1 MSAFAQP
8 QGSRSAPPSPA
19 PPSPASPCPAPPC
32 PAPAAAPSRLRLFAV
47 LAGLYLAQA
56 IPSYLIAAA
65 LPPIMR
71 EAGVSR
77 AQIGYL
83 SLLFLPLV
91 LKFLWAPVVDR
102 IRPFARAHRAGWVVT
117 TQIGVIA
124 CLLALVPLG
133 PTQVGGLLAVGFLAS
148 LLISTQDIATD
159 GYAVKHLRPEDRA
172 IGNAIQGGSV
182 AFGVVIGGTLGL
194 VLYHHVGWAGMLLT
208 LAAFSLLPLA
218 AALAMREHDP
228 APGPSTP
235 RPSIRA
241 FLRRP
246 EVHSILWVA
255 LTYRVS
261 EGLVKAMEGPYLVDA
276 GVPLDRIG
284 YLSGLSA
291 TTAGLAGSVIA
302 ALLVRRVGTAAT
314 LGLLG
319 LLRTLCFALFTAHAL
334 GAVVGLWPLFG
345 AAGFQ
350 TLIRYMEIVALYS
363 LFMAVASSAQP
374 GTDFTILACA
384 QLIVYLVGSF
394 VSGKLA
400 DLFGYGALF
409 GLATLLSGAAT
420 VATVRLLRRAGRD
433 AARETA
439 G

>member
-1 MSAFAQP
+1 MSA
-8 QGSRSAPPSPA
+8 
-19 PPSPASPCPAPPC
+19 ASS
-32 PAPAAAPSRLRLFAV
+32 APAAVAVTADGRRDRYSLFVV
-47 LAGLYLAQA
+47 LAALYMAQA

-77 AQIGYL
+77 AGIGYL

-91 LKFLWAPVVDR
+91 LKFLWAPLIDR
-102 IRPFARAHRAGWVVT
+102 VRPFARAHRAGWVVM
-117 TQIGVIA
+117 TQVGVIG
-124 CLLALVPLG
+124 CILAMLPLG
-133 PTQVGGLLAVGFLAS
+133 PTNVPGIIGVGFLAA
-148 LLISTQDIATD
+148 LLIATQDIATD
-159 GYAVKHLRPEDRA
+159 GYAVKRLRPEDRA

-182 AFGVVIGGTLGL
+182 ALGVVVGGTLSL
-194 VLYHHVGWAGMLLT
+194 VLYHHVGWTGMLLSAAAFSVPPL
-208 LAAFSLLPLA
+208 LAAF
-218 AALAMREHDP
+218 AMREE
-228 APGPSTP
+228 APETGATAP

-246 EVHSILWVA
+246 EVHTILWVA

-261 EGLVKAMEGPYLVDA
+261 EGLVKAMEGAYLVDA

-284 YLSGLSA
+284 YLSGVSA
-291 TTAGLAGSVIA
+291 MTAGLAGSGVA
-302 ALLVRRVGTAAT
+302 ALLVRRYGTAAT

-319 LLRTLCFALFTAHAL
+319 GLRTLCFALFTAHAF

-363 LFMAVASSAQP
+363 LFMAVSSAEQP

-384 QLIVYLVGSF
+384 QLVVYLVGSLI
-394 VSGKLA
+394 SGKLA
-400 DLFGYGALF
+400 DLLGYGALF
-409 GLATLLSGAAT
+409 GLATFLSGLAT
-420 VATVRLLRRAGRD
+420 MATVRLLGTGRTGQ
-433 AARETA
+433 AT